1 MSNAGW
7 EAFNEAHTNMDQIR
21 LHSAIIDKH
30 VKNAVKFLVA
40 GSDTEVKLSLPHSL
54 KNISRIADKCLRYV
68 IIGMGTLQKR
78 FWFHMAMLFTGLLF
92 FRFSSKK

>member
-7 EAFNEAHTNMDQIR
+7 EAFNEVHANMDQIR
-21 LHSAIIDKH
+21 LHSASVDKH
-30 VKNAVKFLVA
+30 LENAMKFLEA
-40 GSDTEVKLSLPHSL
+40 GSDREVKLFLPKRL
-54 KNISRIADKCLRYV
+54 KNISRIADECLRYV
-68 IIGMGTLQKR
+68 RIGMGTLQKR